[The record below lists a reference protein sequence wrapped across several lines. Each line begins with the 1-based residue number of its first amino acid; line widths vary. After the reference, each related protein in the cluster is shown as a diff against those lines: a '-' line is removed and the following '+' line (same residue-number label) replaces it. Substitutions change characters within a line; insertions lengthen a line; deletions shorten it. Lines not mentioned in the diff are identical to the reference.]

1 MRRVV
6 ITGIGIVSSIGNDRR
21 EVLESLRQGR
31 SGLEFAQDYKDMG
44 LRSHV
49 RGPVRVNLAEQID
62 RKILRFMGDAAA
74 FTYIA
79 LREAIAD
86 AGLPEEMVSSPRTG
100 LVAGTG
106 GGSPQNMVEA
116 ADLLRNKGLKRVGP
130 YMVPRTMS
138 STTTACLATP

>member
-6 ITGIGIVSSIGNDRR
+6 VTGIGIVSSIGNDRW

-31 SGLEFAQDYKDMG
+31 SGLEYAEDYKEMG

-49 RGPVRVNLAEQID
+49 RGPLRVDLAARID

-74 FTYIA
+74 FNYIA
-79 LREAIAD
+79 MQEAIAD
-86 AGLPEEMVSSPRTG
+86 AQLSEDLVSSPRTG
-100 LVAGTG
+100 LVTGTG

-116 ADLLRNKGLKRVGP
+116 ADL
-130 YMVPRTMS
+130 
-138 STTTACLATP
+138 